1 MIKSFELEKKVL
13 AGLLQHP
20 QEWSEVSSF
29 LVEEDFYSEESKV
42 HVTLFK
48 MIRNAY
54 NNKEAIDDTIL
65 IDRLSRLNATFPD
78 SIDRDEYI
86 RALVFNKISKE
97 VFLNSV
103 KELKKYT
110 FRRKTIAISNKI
122 ENFAKTVDPSK
133 PYSFIVEEIDRIY
146 NNEIRSFE
154 MGESRLVN
162 LAEIAEEIIEQRGD
176 NPPEEVGA
184 MSPYPTIN
192 KIYGSLV
199 RPGNCTCFAA
209 RAKTGKTSL
218 MLDMLL
224 KMSYMNKLPILHFDN
239 GEMSEEELVFRM
251 VSGMSGIP
259 VYLLESGK
267 WRTHGYKNL
276 SPQETVE
283 RVRAVWDRMKGIKI
297 LYENVAGMGS
307 EEMVSLLKRIYYSE
321 VGRGNELIFSFDYLK
336 TDFNNLGKGADWAF
350 VGKLLHNFKQTIS
363 RELKFDGKPTV
374 AMVTSVQTNRSGIV
388 TNRNADTVV
397 DDESVIALSDNIIQF
412 VSHLFLL
419 RKKTMDE
426 LVQEG
431 EAFGTHK
438 LKCLAARHLGE
449 DAFGHLNPVEWP
461 DGSKRDNWINLKF
474 DNFNVEE
481 RGDGRD
487 VARMLEGSDV
497 QAQVSRGSELELPE
511 SLR

>member
-13 AGLLQHP
+13 SGLLQHP
-20 QEWSEVSSF
+20 DQWSEVSSF
-29 LVEEDFYSEESKV
+29 LVEEDFFSEDSKV

-54 NNKEAIDDTIL
+54 NNAEAIDETIL
-65 IDRLSRLNATFPD
+65 IDRLSRLNTSFPD

-86 RALVFNKISKE
+86 RSLAFNKVSKDI
-97 VFLNSV
+97 FLNSV

-110 FRRKTIAISNKI
+110 FRRKTMGICEKI
-122 ENFAKTVDPSK
+122 EHFTKTVDPSK

-154 MGESRLVN
+154 MGESKLVN
-162 LAEIAEEIIEQRGD
+162 LADIAEEIIEQRGD
-176 NPPEEVGA
+176 CPPEEVGA
-184 MSPYPTIN
+184 MGPFPTIN

-209 RAKTGKTSL
+209 RAKTGKTTL

-267 WRTHGYKNL
+267 WRSHGYKNL
-276 SPQETVE
+276 TPEEVVN
-283 RVRAVWDRMKGIKI
+283 RVRSVWSKMKDIKI
-297 LYENVAGMGS
+297 LYENVAGMDS

-321 VGRGNELIFSFDYLK
+321 IGRGNPLIFSFDYLK

-388 TNRNADTVV
+388 TNRNADTIV

-431 EAFGTHK
+431 ESFGTHK

-449 DAFGHLNPVEWP
+449 DSFGHLNPVEWP
-461 DGSKRDNWINLKF
+461 DGSKKDNWINLKF

-481 RGDGRD
+481 KGDGRD
-487 VARMLEGSDV
+487 IVRMLEGSDV
-497 QAQVSRGSELELPE
+497 QAQVTRGSELELPE

>member
-13 AGLLQHP
+13 SGLLQHP
-20 QEWSEVSSF
+20 DQWSEISSF
-29 LVEEDFYSEESKV
+29 LVEEDFFSQDSKV
-42 HVTLFK
+42 HITLFK
-48 MIRNAY
+48 MIRNSY
-54 NNKEAIDDTIL
+54 NNAEYIDETIL
-65 IDRLSRLNATFPD
+65 IDRLARLNTVFPD

-86 RALVFNKISKE
+86 RSLVFNKVSKE
-97 VFLNSV
+97 VFINSV

-110 FRRKTIAISNKI
+110 FRRKTLLICDKI
-122 ENFAKTVDPSK
+122 EQFTKTVDPSK

-154 MGESRLVN
+154 MGESKLVN
-162 LAEIAEEIIEQRGD
+162 LADIAEELVEERG
-176 NPPEEVGA
+176 NCPPEEVGI
-184 MSPYPTIN
+184 MSPFPTIN

-224 KMSYMNKLPILHFDN
+224 KMSYEHRVPILHFDN

-267 WRTHGYKNL
+267 WRTHGYKDL
-276 SPQETVE
+276 SPKEVVDK
-283 RVRAVWDRMKGIKI
+283 VREVWSKMKGIKI
-297 LYENVAGMGS
+297 LYENVAGMTS

-321 VGRGNELIFSFDYLK
+321 IGRGNQLIFSFDYLK

-350 VGKLLHNFKQTIS
+350 VGKLLHAFKQTIS

-374 AMVTSVQTNRSGIV
+374 AMVTSVQTNRAGIV

-426 LVQEG
+426 LVEET

-449 DAFGHLNPVEWP
+449 DAFGHLNPVEWT
-461 DGSKRDNWINLKF
+461 DGSKRDNWINLHF
-474 DNFNVEE
+474 DNFNVQE

-487 VARMLEGSDV
+487 VVRMLEGSDV
-497 QAQVSRGSELELPE
+497 MARITTGAEQQLPE